1 MQSKRFSGAV
11 AKVSQS
17 ASCLVFQHL
26 LRNSL
31 FLSSFSRRFV
41 SFLGSARVCAC
52 VAVRSARSKPT
63 NPPLRMSDD
72 ERMAVGSSSEDDDE
86 VVAPEMK
93 TEGDLC
99 GDGSL
104 IKEILVS
111 GNGTV
116 RPAKG
121 TEVFVH
127 YTGTLLDGTK
137 FDSSRDRGDPF
148 TFKLGTGQVI
158 KGWDLGVAT
167 MLQGERAKFT
177 IKPEKAYGEQAT
189 GSIPANS
196 TLVFDVELL
205 SFSNEKDISP
215 KRDRSL
221 LKTVTKEGKG
231 YKEPKDL
238 SKVEVKLLVKLA
250 DGKVVKE
257 TAADAPLKFE
267 VDDGTVCSGL
277 DLAVKSMK
285 EGEEATFVIQP
296 ALAYGDKGSEEW
308 GVPPNAVLHAAL
320 TLVSFTSEDT
330 WSLGTKEKLESME
343 AKKNLGNELFKKGQF
358 AEAVQEYSEAIR
370 RNPSDG
376 KLFSNRA
383 TCYTKL
389 AAFDLALKDA
399 DECIRLEPKF
409 AKGYTRKGQA
419 LIFMKKFN
427 EAMRAFQEAI
437 ELEPGN
443 PEAAEGIRKCYEGM
457 NSEGMSRE
465 DRARAAMQD
474 PEIIE
479 ILRDPVMNMILES
492 MQSDPAAAQEH
503 MKNPEIAKKIQRL
516 VQAGIVSVR

>member
-343 AKKNLGNELFKKGQF
+343 AKKNLGNELFKKGDYERALRRYDMAINMVSSTYNFNDEEKKEVEQKKLSCYLNKAQCQLKTRHLRDAIHSCDSALELDKQNLKGLYRRGTAYLELNEWDD
-358 AEAVQEYSEAIR
+358 AEKDMQALLAIEPSNTSALQCVRDIKKR
-370 RNPSDG
+370 RQDQ
-376 KLFSNRA
+376 LQ
-383 TCYTKL
+383 
-389 AAFDLALKDA
+389 KD
-399 DECIRLEPKF
+399 KQMF
-409 AKGYTRKGQA
+409 AKMFK
-419 LIFMKKFN
+419 
-427 EAMRAFQEAI
+427 
-437 ELEPGN
+437 
-443 PEAAEGIRKCYEGM
+443 
-457 NSEGMSRE
+457 
-465 DRARAAMQD
+465 
-474 PEIIE
+474 
-479 ILRDPVMNMILES
+479 
-492 MQSDPAAAQEH
+492 
-503 MKNPEIAKKIQRL
+503 
-516 VQAGIVSVR
+516 